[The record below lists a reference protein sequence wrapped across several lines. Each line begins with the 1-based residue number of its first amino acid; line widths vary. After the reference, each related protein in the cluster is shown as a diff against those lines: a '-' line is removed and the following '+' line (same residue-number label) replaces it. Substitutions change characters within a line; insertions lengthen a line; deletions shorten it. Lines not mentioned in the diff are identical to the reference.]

1 MQLRPSVAAVG
12 LAVPRRAANTTRVL
26 HGANAADDYTRT
38 SLYVSSFRNL
48 RVLLIPSTA
57 LSPTL
62 YRAIERTQVRPQQ
75 PQRLLVVLGHSCLA
89 PRRAQRIAELH
100 PSHSLER
107 RVPWVGRTAS
117 LLQAA
122 R

>member
-1 MQLRPSVAAVG
+1 MMQLRPSVAGARS
-12 LAVPRRAANTTRVL
+12 RRA
-26 HGANAADDYTRT
+26 T
-38 SLYVSSFRNL
+38 SRCQHDACSRCERSGRLKVSTFRNL
-48 RVLLIPSTA
+48 RVLLLPSTA

-75 PQRLLVVLGHSCLA
+75 PQRLLVVPGHSRLA
-89 PRRAQRIAELH
+89 PRLAQRIAELH

>member
-1 MQLRPSVAAVG
+1 ML
-12 LAVPRRAANTTRVL
+12 
-26 HGANAADDYTRT
+26 DT
-38 SLYVSSFRNL
+38 SIRFIL
-48 RVLLIPSTA
+48 PSTA

-75 PQRLLVVLGHSCLA
+75 PQRLLVVPGHSRLA
-89 PRRAQRIAELH
+89 PRLAQRIAELH